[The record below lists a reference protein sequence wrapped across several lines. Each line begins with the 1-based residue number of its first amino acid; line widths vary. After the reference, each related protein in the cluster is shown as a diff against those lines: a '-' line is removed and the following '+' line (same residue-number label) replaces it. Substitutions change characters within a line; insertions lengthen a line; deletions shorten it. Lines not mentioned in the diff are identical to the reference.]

1 MFAEHD
7 LSFDIR
13 PNILLKEMFV
23 LFVSIMSKS
32 TWNFLMILLF
42 ALFEFLAFLYDYTFE
57 SVIVVN
63 MFSANYVNYDTFV
76 ITLSSITIIH
86 NYIYLMLEGKF

>member
-1 MFAEHD
+1 
-7 LSFDIR
+7 
-13 PNILLKEMFV
+13 
-23 LFVSIMSKS
+23 
-32 TWNFLMILLF
+32 MILLF

-57 SVIVVN
+57 SENVVS

-86 NYIYLMLEGKF
+86 NYTYLMLEGKL